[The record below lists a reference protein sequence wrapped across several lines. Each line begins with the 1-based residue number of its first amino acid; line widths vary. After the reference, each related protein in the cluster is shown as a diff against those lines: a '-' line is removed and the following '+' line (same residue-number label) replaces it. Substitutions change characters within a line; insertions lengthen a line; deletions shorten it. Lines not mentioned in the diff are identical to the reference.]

1 MTLIVRGIFW
11 FGLYVFLV
19 TFPLLAA
26 VLAAPRGGSPSFLA
40 NVGVGAGYLALAMMA
55 LEMALVARVRAAASA
70 FGQDALLQFHRGMGI
85 GALVLL
91 LMHPALLVASG
102 AYPAAI
108 LGLGSA
114 VPWGI
119 RLGSLAALCAIL
131 LVGTSLLRK
140 RLRTP
145 YEAWQVVHGVLAV
158 AAVVVGTW
166 HASRL
171 GRLSEVSAMRVVGTA
186 YFVIFVGVF
195 LRYRLVR
202 PLRLLRKPWEV
213 VSNVAEVGDARTVR
227 LRPVGHPGFS
237 FEPGQFAWMNLGTT
251 PFHLEQ
257 HPISIASDG
266 DVAPGGEIAFTI
278 RNLGD
283 WSGRRVPALRPGAR
297 AWIDGPY
304 GAFSIDRDEG
314 PGFVLVAGGVGITP
328 MVSILS
334 TMASRGDVRPVVLF
348 YGARTDEDLTLR
360 ETLEGLA
367 RRVALRIVY
376 VLEHP
381 PPAWKG
387 EKGFIGADLLRRH
400 LPPGYR
406 RFQFFTCG
414 PPPLMDAMER
424 ALPLLGV
431 PPERIHAERFDMV

>member
-11 FGLYVFLV
+11 FGLYAFLV

-26 VLAAPRGGSPSFLA
+26 VLAAPRGGSSSFLA

-85 GALVLL
+85 GALTLL
-91 LMHPALLVASG
+91 LLHPVLLVASG

-108 LGLGSA
+108 LGWGSA
-114 VPWGI
+114 VPLAI
-119 RLGSLAALCAIL
+119 RLGSLAALCAIGI
-131 LVGTSLLRK
+131 VATSLLRK

-158 AAVVVGTW
+158 TAVVVATW
-166 HASRL
+166 HASRV
-171 GRLSEVSAMRVVGTA
+171 GRMAEAPAMRAVAVG
-186 YFVIFVGVF
+186 YVVIFVGVF
-195 LRYRLVR
+195 LRYRLIR

-213 VSNVAEVGDARTVR
+213 VSNVGELGDARTIR

-237 FEPGQFAWMNLGTT
+237 FEPGQFAWINLGTT

-283 WSGRRVPALRPGAR
+283 WSGKRVPELRPGAR

-328 MVSILS
+328 MVAILS
-334 TMASRGDVRPVVLF
+334 TMASRGDVRPVLLF
-348 YGARTDEDLTLR
+348 YGARAEEDLTLR
-360 ETLEGLA
+360 STVEALGPRL
-367 RRVALRIVY
+367 ALRVVY

-381 PPAWKG
+381 PEGWQG
-387 EKGFIGADLLRRH
+387 EKGFIGADVLRRH
-400 LPPGYR
+400 LPPQYR

-424 ALPLLGV
+424 ALPSLGV

>member
-26 VLAAPRGGSPSFLA
+26 VLAEPWSGSRSFLA
-40 NVGVGAGYLALAMMA
+40 NVGVGAGYLGLAMMA
-55 LEMALVARVRAAASA
+55 LEMALVARVKAAASA

-85 GALVLL
+85 GAVLLVLL
-91 LMHPALLVASG
+91 HPVLLVASG
-102 AYPAAI
+102 AYPLAI
-108 LGLGSA
+108 LGWGST
-114 VPWGI
+114 VPWAI
-119 RLGSLAALCAIL
+119 RLGSIAALCALL
-131 LVGTSLLRK
+131 LVTTSLLRK

-145 YEAWQVVHGVLAV
+145 YEAWQVVHGLLTVT
-158 AAVVVGTW
+158 AVVVATW
-166 HASRL
+166 HASRV
-171 GRLSEVSAMRVVGTA
+171 GRLAEVPGMRVVTVGYVA
-186 YFVIFVGVF
+186 IFMGVF
-195 LRYRLVR
+195 VRYRLVR

-213 VSNVAEVGDARTVR
+213 VSIVPEMGDARTIR

-237 FEPGQFAWMNLGTT
+237 FEPGQFAWINLGTT
-251 PFHLEQ
+251 PFNLEQ
-257 HPISIASDG
+257 HPISISSDG
-266 DVAPGGEIAFTI
+266 DVPPGGEIAFTI

-283 WSGRRVPALRPGAR
+283 WSGERVPALRPGAR

-314 PGFVLVAGGVGITP
+314 PGFILIAGGVGITP
-328 MVSILS
+328 MVAMLS

-348 YGARTDEDLTLR
+348 YGARSEEDLTLR
-360 ETLEGLA
+360 STIEALA
-367 RRVALRIVY
+367 SQVALRVVY

-381 PPAWKG
+381 PQGWTG
-387 EKGFIGADLLRRH
+387 EKGFIGADVMRRH

-424 ALPLLGV
+424 VLPSLGV
-431 PPERIHAERFDMV
+431 APERIHAERFDMV

>member
-11 FGLYVFLV
+11 FGLYAFLV
-19 TFPLLAA
+19 TFPLLAGL
-26 VLAAPRGGSPSFLA
+26 LAAPRGGTPSFLT
-40 NVGVGAGYLALAMMA
+40 NVGVGAAYLALSMMA

-85 GALVLL
+85 GAVLL
-91 LMHPALLVASG
+91 LLAHPVLLVASG
-102 AYPAAI
+102 AYPLAI

-114 VPWGI
+114 IPWAI
-119 RLGSLAALCAIL
+119 RLGTIAALCALTI
-131 LVGTSLLRK
+131 VATSLLRK

-145 YEAWQVVHGVLAV
+145 YEAWQVVHGLLAV
-158 AAVVVGTW
+158 TAVVVATW
-166 HASRL
+166 HASRV
-171 GRLSEVSAMRVVGTA
+171 GRLAEVPAIRLVAIGYVVL
-186 YFVIFVGVF
+186 FVGVF
-195 LRYRLVR
+195 LRYRVVR
-202 PLRLLRKPWEV
+202 PLRLLRTPWEV
-213 VSNVAEVGDARTVR
+213 VSNVAELGDAHTIR

-237 FEPGQFAWMNLGTT
+237 FEPGQFAWVNLGTT

-283 WSGRRVPALRPGAR
+283 WSGKRVPALRPGAR

-334 TMASRGDVRPVVLF
+334 TMASRGDLRPVVLF
-348 YGARTDEDLTLR
+348 YGARGEEDLTLR
-360 ETLEGLA
+360 GAVEALESRLA
-367 RRVALRIVY
+367 LQVVY

-381 PPAWKG
+381 PLGWTG
-387 EKGFIGADLLRRH
+387 EKGFIGTDVLRRH
-400 LPPGYR
+400 LPPQYR

-424 ALPLLGV
+424 ALPSLGV

>member
-11 FGLYVFLV
+11 FGLYAFLV

-26 VLAAPRGGSPSFLA
+26 VLAAPRGGSHSFLA

-85 GALVLL
+85 GAVGLL
-91 LMHPALLVASG
+91 LLHPVLLVASG
-102 AYPAAI
+102 AYPVAI
-108 LGLGSA
+108 LTLGPAVPWAIGLGS
-114 VPWGI
+114 I
-119 RLGSLAALCAIL
+119 AALCAIAI
-131 LVGTSLLRK
+131 VATSLLRK

-158 AAVVVGTW
+158 AAVVVATW
-166 HASRL
+166 HASRV
-171 GRLSEVSAMRVVGTA
+171 GRLAGNPAMRVVALG
-186 YFVIFVGVF
+186 YVVLFVGVF
-195 LRYRLVR
+195 VRYRLLR
-202 PLRLLRKPWEV
+202 PLQLLRKPWEV
-213 VSNVAEVGDARTVR
+213 VSNVPELGDARTIR
-227 LRPVGHPGFS
+227 LRPAGHPGFS
-237 FEPGQFAWMNLGTT
+237 FEPGQFAWINLGTS

-257 HPISIASDG
+257 HPISISSDG
-266 DVAPGGEIAFTI
+266 DVPPGGEIAFTI

-283 WSGRRVPALRPGAR
+283 WSGKRVPALRPGAR

-314 PGFVLVAGGVGITP
+314 FGFVLVAGGVGITP
-328 MVSILS
+328 MVAILS

-348 YGARTDEDLTLR
+348 YGARTEDDLTLR
-360 ETLEGLA
+360 GTVEALA
-367 RRVALRIVY
+367 SKLALRIVY

-381 PPAWKG
+381 PEGWKG
-387 EKGFIGADLLRRH
+387 EKGFIGADVLGRH
-400 LPPGYR
+400 LPPQYR

-424 ALPLLGV
+424 ALPSLGV

>member
-1 MTLIVRGIFW
+1 MTLIMRGIFW

-26 VLAAPRGGSPSFLA
+26 VLAAPRGGAPSLLA

-85 GALVLL
+85 GAVLL
-91 LMHPALLVASG
+91 LLAHPVLLVASG

-108 LGLGSA
+108 LGWGTA
-114 VPWGI
+114 VPWAI
-119 RLGSLAALCAIL
+119 RLGSIAALCALAI
-131 LVGTSLLRK
+131 VGTSLLRK

-158 AAVVVGTW
+158 TAVVVATW
-166 HASRL
+166 HASRV
-171 GRLSEVSAMRVVGTA
+171 GRMAEVPAIRVVALG
-186 YFVIFVGVF
+186 YVVLFVGVF

-213 VSNVAEVGDARTVR
+213 VSNVVELGDARTIR

-237 FEPGQFAWMNLGTT
+237 FEPGQFAWINVGTT

-257 HPISIASDG
+257 HPFSIASDG
-266 DVAPGGEIAFTI
+266 DVPPGGEIAFTI

-283 WSGRRVPALRPGAR
+283 WSGKRVPALRPGDR

-328 MVSILS
+328 MVSMLS

-348 YGARTDEDLTLR
+348 YGARSEDDLTLR
-360 ETLEGLA
+360 GTVEALQPKLSL
-367 RRVALRIVY
+367 RVVY

-381 PPAWKG
+381 PEGWKG
-387 EKGFIGADLLRRH
+387 EKGFIGADVLRRH
-400 LPPGYR
+400 LPSQYR

-424 ALPLLGV
+424 ALPSLGV